1 MVSTQR
7 IMRLPEVLKTVG
19 LSRSTLYKQISIGLF
34 PAQISLGARAKG
46 WLSQEVEALIEARAS
61 GATDDSIKKLL
72 NALLEQRSPSTG
84 L

>member
-19 LSRSTLYKQISIGLF
+19 LSRSTLYKQISVGLF
-34 PAQISLGARAKG
+34 PTQISLGARAKG

-61 GATDDSIKKLL
+61 GAADDSIKKLL
-72 NALLEQRSPSTG
+72 IVLLEQRSPNKG